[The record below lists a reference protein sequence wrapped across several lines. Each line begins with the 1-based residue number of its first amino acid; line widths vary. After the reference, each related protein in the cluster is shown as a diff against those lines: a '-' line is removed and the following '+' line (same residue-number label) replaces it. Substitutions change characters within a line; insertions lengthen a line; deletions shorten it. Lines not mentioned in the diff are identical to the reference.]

1 MEMTTQDQL
10 LQGAEQLPA
19 DDLKHFLQRVIH
31 LEATRR
37 DPPLSASETELLQA
51 INREPPAE
59 RVARYWELKAKRD
72 AVALTDQ
79 ETKELLDL
87 SDWLEEIHA
96 ERLGHVAEL
105 AKRRGVSLATML
117 GQLGLKRWG
126 E

>member
-1 MEMTTQDQL
+1 MELTSQDQL
-10 LQGAEQLPA
+10 LHAAEQLPA
-19 DDLKHFLQRVIH
+19 DDLKHFLQRVIY

-37 DPPLSASETELLQA
+37 DPPLSANETELLQA

-59 RVARYWELKAKRD
+59 RVSRYVELKAKRD
-72 AVALTDQ
+72 TVALTDQ
-79 ETKELLDL
+79 ETNELLDL
-87 SDWLEEIHA
+87 SDWLEEVHA

-105 AKRRGVSLATML
+105 AKRRGVSLVAML